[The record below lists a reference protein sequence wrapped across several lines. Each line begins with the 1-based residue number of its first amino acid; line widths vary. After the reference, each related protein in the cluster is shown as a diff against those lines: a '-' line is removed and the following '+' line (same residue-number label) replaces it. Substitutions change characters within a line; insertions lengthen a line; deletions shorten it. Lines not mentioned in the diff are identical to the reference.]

1 MSSPTLTDK
10 AAKMIVQ
17 DILNGE
23 LKPESKLVV
32 AELKQKYNV
41 GASPIREALVQLSW
55 CKYVILQPQKGC
67 WVAPISND
75 DFNDLYQS
83 IRFVSSALLNQAM
96 ENENEGWELEVLTA
110 FHKLSRMQYSQDN
123 LSGHEWEE
131 RLSDF
136 HTSLLKGSHSHNM
149 FEFFSDLLTQITRYR
164 HYAIVNGL
172 KHSTTSVNTCEQIMK
187 SILAKDTASAI
198 QKLDDYLE
206 WNRQQ
211 VQIVLDDVVEAA

>member
-1 MSSPTLTDK
+1 
-10 AAKMIVQ
+10 MIVQ

-23 LKPESKLVV
+23 LQPKSKLVV

-55 CKYVILQPQKGC
+55 CKYVNLQPQKGC
-67 WVAPISND
+67 WVAPIRNE
-75 DFNDLYQS
+75 DFNDLYES

-96 ENENEGWELEVLTA
+96 ENQNEGWELEVLTA
-110 FHKLSRMQYSQDN
+110 FHKLSRMQYSQDELN
-123 LSGHEWEE
+123 WHEWET
-131 RLSDF
+131 RLSQF
-136 HTSLLKGSHSHNM
+136 HTSLVTGARSHHM
-149 FEFFSDLLTQITRYR
+149 FAFFNDLLTQITRYR

-172 KHSTTSVNTCEQIMK
+172 EHTATSVNACEQIMK

-198 QKLDDYLE
+198 KKLDDYLE

-211 VQIVLDDVVEAA
+211 IQVVLDNLAEAA